1 MPRRLE
7 VEDILH
13 LVRRNEQ
20 IQRRLDEVEDFLLAH
35 HDLAS
40 LLRHLGRR
48 VAQVYE
54 LDSVTLVLPSDNQ
67 RLTAALAG
75 EDRQP
80 LPEGCLWRA
89 RKEVRLLLTDL
100 ERPFLS
106 NRPTPELL
114 ACFFP
119 QGPVVASLAV
129 MPMWVRGEMLGA
141 LNLGSSHPK
150 RFLPDLD
157 THFLERLGRQTAQAL
172 DAALL
177 LEQGRMMERRQA
189 AMEMAGA
196 ACHEMSQPL
205 TTLTLQL
212 DLLLRETPADAPRR
226 VAILAMIDNVE
237 RLGGLVKRIS
247 QVSKYVTRPYAQG
260 LRIIDVE
267 AASAPEEADAAGG
280 EK

>member
-1 MPRRLE
+1 MPRQMQ
-7 VEDILH
+7 VEELLS
-13 LVRRNEQ
+13 LVRRNER

-40 LLRHLGRR
+40 LVRHLARQ

-54 LDSVTLVLPSDNQ
+54 LEAATLTLLQDSQ
-67 RLTAALAG
+67 RLGEALSGPEAP
-75 EDRQP
+75 P
-80 LPEGCLWRA
+80 LPESCLWRP
-89 RKEVRLLLTDL
+89 RKELRVLLGDI

-106 NRPTPELL
+106 NRVTPELGQ
-114 ACFFP
+114 CFFP
-119 QGPVVASLAV
+119 GGEPLGSLAV
-129 MPMWVRGEMLGA
+129 VPLWVRHDMLGA
-141 LNLGSSHPK
+141 LALGSGQPK
-150 RFLPDLD
+150 RFAPGLD
-157 THFLERLGRQTAQAL
+157 THFLERLGIKAARAL

-177 LEQGRMMERRQA
+177 LRQSQLFERRQA

-196 ACHEMSQPL
+196 ACHELSQPL

-212 DLLLRETPADAPRR
+212 DLLLRGAAGDDPRR
-226 VAILAMIDNVE
+226 ATLLGLMANAE
-237 RLGGLVKRIS
+237 RMGELVKRIS

-267 AASAPEEADAAGG
+267 AASAPAAAGAAGG